1 MQNLKEAVAA
11 GVESGRGRALGMES
25 PSQVLAGKDLGL
37 YYSEQVENPQEM
49 PSREK
54 HGQTWA
60 LT

>member
-1 MQNLKEAVAA
+1 
-11 GVESGRGRALGMES
+11 MES